1 MAWLVQLLG
10 LAAAPLAV
18 SAHSN
23 MVWPYTW
30 FDKGGNVGNNHNH
43 SISHI
48 GRYLVPIQ
56 LRSIEKWHYTIVYAY
71 SFYIIHSSPSQAGKR
86 YIHV

>member
-43 SISHI
+43 SI
-48 GRYLVPIQ
+48 
-56 LRSIEKWHYTIVYAY
+56 YTHKAILSTNTIA
-71 SFYIIHSSPSQAGKR
+71 
-86 YIHV
+86 

>member
-56 LRSIEKWHYTIVYAY
+56 LRSIEKWHYTKLN
-71 SFYIIHSSPSQAGKR
+71 SSPSQTGTR
-86 YIHV
+86 YISRLILVLNL